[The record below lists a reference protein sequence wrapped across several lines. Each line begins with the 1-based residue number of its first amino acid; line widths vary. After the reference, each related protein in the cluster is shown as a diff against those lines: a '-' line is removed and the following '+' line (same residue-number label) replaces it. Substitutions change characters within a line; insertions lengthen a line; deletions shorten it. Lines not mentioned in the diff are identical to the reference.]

1 MENLQITFSTILEGF
16 GMLAIV
22 AGGVKIILQMFA
34 PFKSLV
40 KRMEKCE
47 ARLDKHDQFLA
58 NDQTAIKEIRIAI
71 RENSR
76 VNLALLNHFIDGN
89 GVEEMKE
96 LRKDTQDRLLGGDG
110 V

>member
-1 MENLQITFSTILEGF
+1 MENLQITMNTILEAF
-16 GMLAIV
+16 GMLALV
-22 AGGVKIILQMFA
+22 AGGVKVILQMFA
-34 PFKSLV
+34 PFKNLV

-47 ARLDKHDQFLA
+47 ARLNKHDQFLA
-58 NDQTAIKEIRIAI
+58 NDQTAMKEIRSAI

-76 VNLALLNHFIDGN
+76 INLALLNHFIDGN

-96 LRKDTQDRLLGGDG
+96 LRKETQDRLLGDNN